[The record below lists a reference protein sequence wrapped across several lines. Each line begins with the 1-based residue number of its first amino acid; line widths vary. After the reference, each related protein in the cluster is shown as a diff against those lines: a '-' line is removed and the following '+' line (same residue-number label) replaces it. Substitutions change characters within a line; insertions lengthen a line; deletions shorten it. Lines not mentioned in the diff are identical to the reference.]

1 MTDVEILK
9 LSIDGYSN
17 FSIPN
22 RYIRQEV
29 DTHTLGVIFPGL
41 HYSCDKPLLYYSSQL
56 LIQVGF
62 DVLQLKT
69 DYTRRDFQ
77 FSTHQER
84 MNWILTDSQA
94 AVSAG
99 LDQRPYS
106 RMVLIG
112 KSMGT
117 LAMAGLVSLEIDL
130 QVASIWLTPLLNQP
144 LLVNAAMSFPGPALY
159 LVGTGDTTY
168 IPEAMEQII
177 DKTGAEVHAIAN
189 ANHSLEIPGKIQESH
204 RVLGDVLQVIS
215 GFLGRFND

>member
-1 MTDVEILK
+1 MTDVESLK
-9 LSIDGYSN
+9 LTIDHYSN
-17 FSIPN
+17 YTVPN
-22 RYIRQEV
+22 QYLRQSV
-29 DTHTLGVIFPGL
+29 GTHTLGVIFPGL

-56 LIQVGF
+56 LIQAGF

-84 MNWILTDSQA
+84 MNWIMIDSQA

-99 LDQRPYS
+99 LDQRPYT
-106 RMVLIG
+106 RMVLVG

-117 LAMAGLVSLEIDL
+117 LAMAGLVSVEIDL
-130 QVASIWLTPLLNQP
+130 QAASIWLTPLLNQP

-159 LVGTGDTTY
+159 LVGTGDPTY

-189 ANHSLEIPGKIQESH
+189 ANHSLEISGKNQKSH
-204 RVLGDVLQVIS
+204 RVLGDVLQLMS
-215 GFLGRFND
+215 SFLGRLIE